1 MTRSNIV
8 CTATRILAFV
18 DVLKKRG
25 KRKKRGNEKHYGQFE
40 QLVSRLFPPI
50 HPLKVHGETFSLGR
64 RLRERSER
72 MTDKQTTAFNSF
84 QFLRFFHNC
93 NFEIILLISSY
104 SQLDLPTHF
113 PSGAFLK
120 PFLQFTEK
128 DRKTPVLHI
137 SKICGSLLAFSVA
150 TITVTIT
157 IHSQCHNHDYYS
169 YQRMN
174 KGIMRR

>member
-25 KRKKRGNEKHYGQFE
+25 KRKKKGNAKHYGQFE

-50 HPLKVHGETFSLGR
+50 HPLKVHGETFSPGS

-93 NFEIILLISSY
+93 NFEIILIISSY

-137 SKICGSLLAFSVA
+137 SKICGSLSAFSVA

>member
-25 KRKKRGNEKHYGQFE
+25 KRKKRGEWKT
-40 QLVSRLFPPI
+40 LWIVWTVSKSTLHPNPP
-50 HPLKVHGETFSLGR
+50 PEGARETFSPGS
-64 RLRERSER
+64 RLRERSAR
-72 MTDKQTTAFNSF
+72 MTDKQTTAFNNLY
-84 QFLRFFHNC
+84 FLRFFHNC
-93 NFEIILLISSY
+93 NLEIILLISSY

-128 DRKTPVLHI
+128 DRKTSVLHI
-137 SKICGSLLAFSVA
+137 SKICGSLSA
-150 TITVTIT
+150 
-157 IHSQCHNHDYYS
+157 SQS
-169 YQRMN
+169 
-174 KGIMRR
+174 